1 MNNEIIITD
10 IVRVIYVAAQEY
22 PEKATDFGTTVP
34 CQELIYNISLDN
46 TVYFGDDV
54 LHETPNS
61 IRYLP
66 EGETSR
72 YIVERNQYG
81 DCIDIFFTANCNLSE
96 CAFVKNLSNNKRVE
110 ELFKTA
116 FSAWVRQDSRSRFE
130 AMSILYKIF
139 SELQRD
145 PSIRDSKYQILK
157 PAVAFINENFF
168 RKIISNTEL
177 AELCG
182 ISPTYLKK
190 LFVECYKIHPRQYI
204 IKMKINYAAD
214 LLKANSRSVAEI
226 ADMAGFCDTFYFS
239 RVFKQETG
247 LTPTAYQ
254 KKYISSK

>member
-1 MNNEIIITD
+1 MDKEIIITD

-22 PEKATDFGTTVP
+22 PEKATDFGTLVP

-54 LHETPNS
+54 LHEMPNS

-66 EGETSR
+66 EGSTSR
-72 YIVERNQYG
+72 YVVERNQYG
-81 DCIDIFFTANCNLSE
+81 DCIDIFFSANCNISE
-96 CAFVKNLSNNKRVE
+96 HAFVDSLSNNKQME
-110 ELFKTA
+110 ELFKKA
-116 FSAWVRQDSRSRFE
+116 FAAWVRQDSRSRFE
-130 AMSILYKIF
+130 VMSLLYKIL

-145 PSIRDSKYQILK
+145 PAIRDSKYQILK
-157 PAVAFINENFF
+157 PAVAYINENFF
-168 RKIISNTEL
+168 RKTISNTEL
-177 AELCG
+177 AEICG

-190 LFVECYKIHPRQYI
+190 LFVECYKMYPRQYI

-214 LLKANSRSVAEI
+214 LIKLKSHSISEI
-226 ADMAGFCDTFYFS
+226 AEMAGFCDIFYFS
-239 RVFKQETG
+239 RIFKQETG